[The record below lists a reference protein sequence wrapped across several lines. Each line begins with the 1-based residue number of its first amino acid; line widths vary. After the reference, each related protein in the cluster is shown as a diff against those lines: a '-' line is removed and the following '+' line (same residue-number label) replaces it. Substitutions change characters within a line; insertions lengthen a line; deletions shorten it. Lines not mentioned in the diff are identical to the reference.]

1 MRSIEPNERESD
13 EINLAPPSLNRWHPS
28 NLTIWAIALAIA
40 VLIVIAFLGGYIP
53 LKKRTALVA
62 GEALEQEQALP
73 RVKVVQIVR
82 SPQASE
88 MELPGSIQAVTEAP
102 ILARADGYIKRRMAD
117 IGDRVQAGQPIV
129 EIEAPELDQQVT
141 QAKAALA
148 QARAALEGA
157 LANLEQGKANME
169 LARVS
174 AQRYASLV
182 TQGAVSRQEND
193 VYQAQ
198 YQAQIAGVHA
208 LEKAIAAQQSNVA
221 AAEANLA
228 RLESMSG
235 YRVVKAPFAG
245 VITLRNVDVGALVSG
260 GSTLL
265 FRIAQMDTLRTYV
278 NVPQSNAS
286 FIRSGQIASLRVS
299 NLPGRVFTG
308 AVARTAGSLDPN
320 SRTMLVEVHVPNRDG
335 ALLPGMYAQVSLS
348 SPRSNPPLLL
358 PSDALI
364 VRPDGTQVAIL
375 TADHTVHLQKIEVGR
390 DYGDR
395 MEIVSGLREGE
406 TIIPSPGDLAREGIK
421 VEPIAK

>member
-13 EINLAPPSLNRWHPS
+13 EINLASPSLNRWHPS
-28 NLTIWAIALAIA
+28 SRTIWAIAMAIA

-82 SPQASE
+82 SSQASE
-88 MELPGSIQAVTEAP
+88 MELPGNIQAVTEAP

-129 EIEAPELDQQVT
+129 EIEAPELDQQVS

-286 FIRSGQIASLRVS
+286 FIRSGQTATLRVS

-335 ALLPGMYAQVSLS
+335 ALLPGMYARVSLS
-348 SPRSNPPLLL
+348 GPRSNLPLLL

>member
-1 MRSIEPNERESD
+1 
-13 EINLAPPSLNRWHPS
+13 
-28 NLTIWAIALAIA
+28 
-40 VLIVIAFLGGYIP
+40 
-53 LKKRTALVA
+53 
-62 GEALEQEQALP
+62 
-73 RVKVVQIVR
+73 
-82 SPQASE
+82 
-88 MELPGSIQAVTEAP
+88 
-102 ILARADGYIKRRMAD
+102 MAD
-117 IGDRVQAGQPIV
+117 IGDRVQAGQPVV
-129 EIEAPELDQQVT
+129 EIEAPELDQQVS
-141 QAKAALA
+141 QAKAALE

-198 YQAQIAGVHA
+198 YQAQMAGVHA

-221 AAEANLA
+221 AAQANLS

-245 VITLRNVDVGALVSG
+245 VITLRNVDVGALVSA

-286 FIRSGQIASLRVS
+286 FVRRGQTASLRVS
-299 NLPGRVFTG
+299 NLPGRAFTG
-308 AVARTAGSLDPN
+308 TVARTASSLDPN
-320 SRTMLVEVHVPNRDG
+320 SRTMLVEVHVPNSDG
-335 ALLPGMYAQVSLS
+335 ALLPGMYAQVSLGS
-348 SPRSNPPLLL
+348 TRSNPPLLL

-364 VRPDGTQVAIL
+364 VRPDGTQVAIVR
-375 TADHTVHLQKIEVGR
+375 ADHTVHLQKIEVGR

-406 TIIPSPGDLAREGIK
+406 TVIPSPGDLAREGLK
-421 VEPIAK
+421 VDPVQ

>member
-28 NLTIWAIALAIA
+28 NHTIWAIALAI
-40 VLIVIAFLGGYIP
+40 VILIVIAFLGGYIP

-73 RVKVVQIVR
+73 RVKVVQVGR
-82 SPQASE
+82 SPKASE
-88 MELPGSIQAVTEAP
+88 MELPGNIQAVTEAP

-117 IGDRVQAGQPIV
+117 IGDRVQAGQPVV
-129 EIEAPELDQQVT
+129 EIEAPELDQQVS
-141 QAKAALA
+141 QAKAALE

-198 YQAQIAGVHA
+198 YQAQMAGVHA

-221 AAEANLA
+221 AAQANLS

-235 YRVVKAPFAG
+235 YRLVKAPFAG
-245 VITLRNVDVGALVSG
+245 VITLRNVDVGALVSA

-286 FIRSGQIASLRVS
+286 FVRRGQTASLRVS

-308 AVARTAGSLDPN
+308 TVARTASSLDPN
-320 SRTMLVEVHVPNRDG
+320 SRTMLVEVHVPNSDG
-335 ALLPGMYAQVSLS
+335 ALLPGMYAQVSLGS
-348 SPRSNPPLLL
+348 TRSNPPLLL

-364 VRPDGTQVAIL
+364 VRPDGTQVAIVR
-375 TADHTVHLQKIEVGR
+375 ADHTVHLQKIEVGR

-406 TIIPSPGDLAREGIK
+406 TVIPSPGDLAREGLK
-421 VEPIAK
+421 VDPVQ